1 MDLSSKFALDVQG
14 VSRLKFTARQ
24 DQQEGLKQTARQ
36 FEAMLMQMMLKGMR
50 DTVPESGLLGSNQT
64 KMYQSM
70 MDQQWAQTMSGQGI
84 GIADMLIKQLGG
96 KDMPAVNDA
105 APDELQSAQALVAG
119 IPVGVP
125 GELKQEWLRDNTPP
139 REATPSGDWFKAQA
153 LVAEEADARVAAP
166 ARVAEASSLPSH
178 VQAFIDKVGAAAE
191 RISSVAGVSSRLIVA
206 QAALE
211 TGWGKHE
218 IASADGGQSH
228 NLFNIKATSGWQG
241 ERASVMTTEYEGGEA
256 YRMKDGFRVYDSYE
270 QSFQDYARL
279 LTENSRYDGVVAA
292 QSDEAAAW
300 QLQNSGYATDPQYA
314 RKLISIMSQLPEN
327 LGPAVVSSGKVG
339 GHPAS
344 GSIGTASSADQ
355 MARYTLDQTP
365 SRIF

>member
-96 KDMPAVNDA
+96 KDVPAVNDA
-105 APDELQSAQALVAG
+105 SPEALHASQPLVAG
-119 IPVGVP
+119 IPVGTP
-125 GELKQEWLRDNTPP
+125 GELKQEWIRDNRQARDT
-139 REATPSGDWFKAQA
+139 TSSGDWFKAQV
-153 LVAEEADARVAAP
+153 LVAEQAETRVVTP
-166 ARVAEASSLPSH
+166 ARSADASSLPTH

-191 RISSVAGVSSRLIVA
+191 RISAVAGVSSRLIVA

-211 TGWGKHE
+211 TGWGRHE
-218 IASADGGQSH
+218 IAAADGSKSH

-241 ERASVMTTEYEGGEA
+241 ERADVMTTEYAGKEA
-256 YRMKDGFRVYDSYE
+256 YRMKDGFRVYHSYE

-292 QSDEAAAW
+292 ESDEAAAW

-314 RKLISIMSQLPEN
+314 RKLISIMSQLPEH
-327 LGPAVVSSGKVG
+327 LGKAVASSGSVSE
-339 GHPAS
+339 PSAS
-344 GSIGTASSADQ
+344 GRLTGASSDDRL
-355 MARYTLDQTP
+355 ARYTLDQTP